1 VALGLVATLRSA
13 ARCAPL
19 ASAVALVD
27 EALRTRRCTL
37 ADLLAAGTARD
48 PRWREVLAAADARA
62 ASGIESLARVE
73 LVEALRSLGVSVE
86 VQVGLRGVGTV
97 DLLVD
102 GWLVVE
108 LDGFAFHADR
118 ASYREDRRR
127 NQVLTRHG
135 YAWLRF
141 TYEDV
146 VRSRGELAEQ
156 VRQTWSRGRPP
167 GFRGLRAV

>member
-1 VALGLVATLRSA
+1 T
-13 ARCAPL
+13 
-19 ASAVALVD
+19 
-27 EALRTRRCTL
+27 
-37 ADLLAAGTARD
+37 RD
-48 PRWREVLAAADARA
+48 PRWRVVLAAADARA

-73 LVEALRSLGVSVE
+73 LVEALRSLGLTVE
-86 VQVGLRGVGTV
+86 VQVGLRGVGAV

-127 NQVLTRHG
+127 TQVLTRHG
-135 YAWLRF
+135 CAWLRS

-146 VRSRGELAEQ
+146 VRSRGDLAGQ
-156 VRQTWSRGRPP
+156 VLQAWSRGRSP
-167 GFRGLRAV
+167 GFRSLRAP